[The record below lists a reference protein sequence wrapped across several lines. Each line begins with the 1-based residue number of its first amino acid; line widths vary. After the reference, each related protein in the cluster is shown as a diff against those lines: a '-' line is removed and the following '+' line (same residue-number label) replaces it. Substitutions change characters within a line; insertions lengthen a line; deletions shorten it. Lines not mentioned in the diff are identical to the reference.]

1 MSQKQI
7 NNRLD
12 ELFSDINSDIL
23 EPASTDLIL
32 DQPADI
38 GWHWEC
44 DEKGLYISCSDEI
57 STMLNITAEEMIG
70 TPLHMTLIH
79 PDHRNKILKAL
90 RNSSESSEIEI
101 AFQKN
106 PGEFIMARMVFMPE
120 TDDEGL
126 VKKKGFVQIV
136 PGSEFFAKSEAQK
149 QREEPTIYTQPDE
162 RIQISKAIS
171 KNIHPVRIISPDL
184 LVETGSLLM
193 PDTPWTE
200 TGHKALL
207 ENHFI
212 ANNSENDEIAAI
224 AVPLVFGDA
233 NRGILEIVD
242 ESEDRKWSEDEK
254 KFVQE
259 IANQLTLAME
269 NAALHNERQRLLA
282 EAERKANELET
293 AAEIAKDSASTL
305 ALDTLLNSIV
315 YLLCSRFGYYH
326 ASIFLVDDAGSFATV
341 RESTGTAGREL
352 KAIQHH
358 VQVGSNTV
366 IGKCTET
373 ATAVV
378 VNDVSKSDLFTP
390 NPLLPNTHSEMGIP
404 LISGNQVIGALDIH
418 ATEYNAFEEENVR
431 VLTILADQIA
441 VAIKNARSYELTQI
455 ALLKMEEADRLKS
468 QFLANMSHELRTPL
482 NSIIGFSRVI
492 LKGIDG
498 PINDIQTQDL
508 NAIYNS
514 GIHLLNLIN
523 DILDLSKIEAGKME
537 LTFTDVNINE
547 LVESVTSTALG
558 LIKDKPIKLVQEVEP
573 NLPIVKADVTRIRQ
587 VLLNL
592 ISNASKFT
600 EEGSITITA
609 KQWMN
614 PIKNIEEI
622 FISVTDTGLGIAP
635 EDRDKLFQ
643 AFSQVDDSPTRKTGG
658 SGLGLNISRY
668 LIEMHGGE
676 IDLLSST
683 VNEGSTFYL
692 TLPLHTDT
700 GMLRDR
706 ERIMDNDIFR
716 QHHQQSIVNA
726 ASQESTHEPAVG
738 KSIASVQEV
747 EQQEIVT
754 ESPQETKVILSI
766 DDNKGIIE
774 LYERFLANHGYEVIP
789 LTDPKKAVAKAEEI
803 QPYAITLDLMM
814 PEVNGWEV
822 LHQLKHNDKTKNI
835 PIIICSIQE
844 EEEKGI
850 SLGAADYLVKP
861 FLDTD
866 MVDTLNR
873 LNHAG
878 NLKKILI
885 IEDDKNEEE
894 MVSKMMENADQYQV
908 TSVHTGREGWN
919 IILDD
924 QPDLL
929 ILDLFLPDLSG
940 FAILERIRSDEKLFK
955 IPIILLT
962 SADLTADQYAQL
974 REFNNML
981 LSKSFLSEKSLLHK
995 LEETLSLVE

>member
-7 NNRLD
+7 NSRLN
-12 ELFSDINSDIL
+12 ELFSDISSDIL
-23 EPASTDLIL
+23 EPASNDLIVNEPIEL
-32 DQPADI
+32 

-44 DEKGLYISCSDEI
+44 DSKGLYIFCSDEVATVLNTSAEDLIGKPI
-57 STMLNITAEEMIG
+57 SKTFV
-70 TPLHMTLIH
+70 H
-79 PDHRNKILKAL
+79 PDYYSKINKAFKET
-90 RNSSESSEIEI
+90 STSSEIEV
-101 AFQKN
+101 AFLKN
-106 PGEFIMARMVFMPE
+106 PGQFVLARMIFMPE
-120 TDDEGL
+120 LNEDGEIQR
-126 VKKKGFVQIV
+126 KGFVQIV
-136 PGSEFFAKSEAQK
+136 PGSEFFAQIEPPAR
-149 QREEPTIYTQPDE
+149 REETTFMPSDD
-162 RIQISKAIS
+162 RIQISKSIS
-171 KNIHPVRIISPDL
+171 KSIHPVRIISPDL

-193 PDTPWTE
+193 PDTPWTDS
-200 TGHKALL
+200 GHKALL
-207 ENHFI
+207 ENVFV
-212 ANNSENDEIAAI
+212 ASDSEDEEIAAI

-326 ASIFLVDDAGSFATV
+326 ASIFLIDDSSTYAAV

-352 KAIQHH
+352 KANQYR
-358 VQVGSNTV
+358 VQIGSKTI
-366 IGKCTET
+366 IGKCTE
-373 ATAVV
+373 AGKPVV

-390 NPLLPNTHSEMGIP
+390 NPLLPNTHSEMGMP
-404 LISGNQVIGALDIH
+404 LISNNQVIGAVDIQ

-431 VLTILADQIA
+431 VLTILSDQIA
-441 VAIKNARSYELTQI
+441 VAIKNARSYELTQV
-455 ALLKMEEADRLKS
+455 ALSKIEEADRLKS

-523 DILDLSKIEAGKME
+523 DILDISKIEAGKME

-558 LIKDKPIKLVQEVEP
+558 LIKDKPIKLLQEIEP

-592 ISNASKFT
+592 ISNAGKFT

-609 KQWMN
+609 KQWTN
-614 PIKNIEEI
+614 PIKNVEEI

-658 SGLGLNISRY
+658 SGLGLNISRH

-676 IDLLSST
+676 IDLFSST
-683 VNEGSTFYL
+683 VNEGSVFYL
-692 TLPLHTDT
+692 TLPLHADT
-700 GMLRDR
+700 GMLRQR
-706 ERIMDNDIFR
+706 ERIMDNDIFM
-716 QHHQQSIVNA
+716 QHQSLVN
-726 ASQESTHEPAVG
+726 SDSPSTAEP
-738 KSIASVQEV
+738 EV
-747 EQQEIVT
+747 EPQIEEEIANT
-754 ESPQETKVILSI
+754 EPKIILSI
-766 DDNKGIIE
+766 DDNKAIIE
-774 LYERFLANHGYEVIP
+774 LYDRFLKNHGYEVIP
-789 LTDPKKAVAKAEEI
+789 LTDPKEAVSKAEEL

-814 PEVNGWEV
+814 PEVNGWQV
-822 LHQLKHNDKTKNI
+822 LHQLKHNDSTKNI

-885 IEDDKNEEE
+885 IEDNKNEEE
-894 MVSKMMENADQYQV
+894 MVSKMLEGSEQYQV

-940 FAILERIRSDEKLFK
+940 FAILERIRSDESLFK
-955 IPIILLT
+955 IPIILL
-962 SADLTADQYAQL
+962 SSSDLTADQYAQL
-974 REFNNML
+974 REFNDML
-981 LSKSFLSEKSLLHK
+981 LSKSFLSEKTLLHK
-995 LEETLSLVE
+995 LEETLSQVE

>member
-7 NNRLD
+7 NNRLN
-12 ELFSDINSDIL
+12 ELFSDISNDLLQSSVS
-23 EPASTDLIL
+23 EPSIENNI
-32 DQPADI
+32 DI
-38 GWHWEC
+38 GWRWEC
-44 DEKGLYISCSDEI
+44 DKEGLYTFCSDEI
-57 STMLNITAEEMIG
+57 STVFNVTPEDLIG
-70 TPLHMTLIH
+70 KSISQTLIH
-79 PDHRNKILKAL
+79 PESIGKINKAL
-90 RNSSESSEIEI
+90 KDSATSSEIEI
-101 AFQKN
+101 AIQKN
-106 PGEFIMARMVFMPE
+106 PGEYILARMIFMPE
-120 TDDEGL
+120 TSEAGEIER
-126 VKKKGFVQIV
+126 KGFVQII
-136 PGSEFFAKSEAQK
+136 PGTEFYAQTESTF
-149 QREEPTIYTQPDE
+149 QRQESTYLQADE
-162 RIQISKAIS
+162 RIQISKALS
-171 KNIHPVRIISPDL
+171 KSVHPVRMISPEL

-193 PDTPWTE
+193 PDTPWTDA
-200 TGHKALL
+200 GSKALDHNL
-207 ENHFI
+207 FVATN
-212 ANNSENDEIAAI
+212 ADSEDMAAI
-224 AVPLVFGDA
+224 AVPLVFGDT

-242 ESEDRKWSEDEK
+242 ESEHRKWSEDEK
-254 KFVQE
+254 IFVQE

-305 ALDTLLNSIV
+305 SLDTLLNSIV

-326 ASIFLVDDAGSFATV
+326 ASIFLIDDANEFAVV

-352 KAIQHH
+352 KANQFRLQI
-358 VQVGSNTV
+358 GSNTV
-366 IGKCTET
+366 MGKCTESGK
-373 ATAVV
+373 AVV
-378 VNDVSKSDLFTP
+378 VNDVSKSDIFSP

-404 LISGNQVIGALDIH
+404 LISNNQVIGALDIQ

-441 VAIKNARSYELTQI
+441 VAIKNARAYELTQI
-455 ALLKMEEADRLKS
+455 ALAKMEEADRLKS

-537 LTFTDVNINE
+537 LTFTDVNMNE
-547 LVESVTSTALG
+547 LIDSVLSTAVG
-558 LIKDKPIKLVQEVEP
+558 LIKDKSIKIVQEIQP
-573 NLPIVKADVTRIRQ
+573 HLPMVKADVTRIRQ

-592 ISNASKFT
+592 ISNAAKFT
-600 EEGSITITA
+600 EEGDITITA
-609 KQWMN
+609 KIWTN
-614 PIKNIEEI
+614 PKKNVDEI

-635 EDRDKLFQ
+635 DDRDKLFQ

-668 LIEMHGGE
+668 LIEMQGGE

-700 GMLRDR
+700 GILRHR
-706 ERIMDNDIFR
+706 EKMMDNDIFHL
-716 QHHQQSIVNA
+716 QHSEIGQLLSEMDELEAKVDPESVEENLEEVATNA
-726 ASQESTHEPAVG
+726 P
-738 KSIASVQEV
+738 KL
-747 EQQEIVT
+747 
-754 ESPQETKVILSI
+754 ILSI
-766 DDNKGIIE
+766 DDNASIIE
-774 LYERFLANHGYEVIP
+774 LYERFLKNHGYEVVA
-789 LTDPKKAVAKAEEI
+789 LTDPKEAVSKAQEL

-814 PEVNGWEV
+814 PDTSGWDV
-822 LHQLKHNDKTKNI
+822 LHQLKNNANTKNI

-850 SLGAADYLVKP
+850 SLGAADFLVKP

-866 MVDTLNR
+866 MVDALNR

-885 IEDDKNEEE
+885 IEDDSNEDQ
-894 MVSKMMENADQYQV
+894 MVGKMLENTEQYQV
-908 TSVHTGREGWN
+908 TSVHTGREGWS

-929 ILDLFLPDLSG
+929 VLDLFLPDLSG
-940 FAILERIRSDEKLFK
+940 FAILERIRSDETLFK
-955 IPIILLT
+955 IPIILLS

-974 REFNNML
+974 REFNDML
-981 LSKSFLSEKSLLHK
+981 LSKSFLSEKTLLHK